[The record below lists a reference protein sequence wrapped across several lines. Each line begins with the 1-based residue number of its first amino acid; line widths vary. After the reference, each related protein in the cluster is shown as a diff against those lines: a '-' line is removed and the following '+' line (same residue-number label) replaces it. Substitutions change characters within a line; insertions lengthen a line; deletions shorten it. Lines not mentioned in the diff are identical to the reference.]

1 MQEMTRERLDRFRNR
16 LAVEIACLEEE
27 LKMMEDND
35 KINDNEIGNLE
46 QSEYHFKSCLLEEK
60 KKEQQYIKLWIESI
74 SDDRTRWV
82 FKMWYI
88 EKLNWKIIARKI
100 GIPQNENYPRL
111 HIRDKY
117 LKRNKIF

>member
-1 MQEMTRERLDRFRNR
+1 MTREKLDRFRNR
-16 LAVEIACLEEE
+16 LTMEITCLEEE
-27 LKMMEDND
+27 LKMMDSMTE
-35 KINDNEIGNLE
+35 KIDDEIRNLE

-60 KKEQQYIKLWIESI
+60 KKEQRDIKSWIESI
-74 SDDRTRWV
+74 DDVRTRWV

-88 EKLNWKIIARKI
+88 EKLSWKTIAKKI

-117 LKRNKIF
+117 LKKNKIF

>member
-1 MQEMTRERLDRFRNR
+1 MTKERLDRFRNR
-16 LAVEIACLEEE
+16 LAIEIACLEEE
-27 LKMMEDND
+27 LKMMEDMGE

-46 QSEYHFKSCLLEEK
+46 QHEHHFKRFLLEEK
-60 KKEQQYIKLWIESI
+60 KKEQRDIKSWIESI
-74 SDDRTRWV
+74 GDDRTRWV

-88 EKLNWKIIARKI
+88 EKLSWKNIAKKI

-117 LKRNKIF
+117 LKKNEIF